1 MSWKRFPGACQPDA
15 GQKFAGW
22 PRVVRGDTADGV
34 LREGRQYDPAFDKT
48 YFLPACSLQVR
59 ASPPPLSVLSPPAL
73 LSPTQRSKQV
83 GCPVEAQLL
92 LACSPAWRSGH
103 ALALRGLS
111 AAEDGRKGTASASE
125 AGGIRAC
132 RAGQFPR
139 RPICRVGRFPCR
151 VGQFPVAQRGH
162 SFADMRSPCRRTRA
176 RTWRR
181 PPSSTSSPSPAPP
194 PLPSPWRTGGAPR
207 RVAHRLFR
215 HEQELRHGGPAR
227 PAPATRHA
235 GDGR

>member
-1 MSWKRFPGACQPDA
+1 MR
-15 GQKFAGW
+15 
-22 PRVVRGDTADGV
+22 
-34 LREGRQYDPAFDKT
+34 
-48 YFLPACSLQVR
+48 
-59 ASPPPLSVLSPPAL
+59 
-73 LSPTQRSKQV
+73 RSF
-83 GCPVEAQLL
+83 
-92 LACSPAWRSGH
+92 CSPARLRGGVGVL
-103 ALALRGLS
+103 LALLGLS
-111 AAEDGRKGTASASE
+111 AAEKGREGTTSVSE

-132 RAGQFPR
+132 RVGQFPR

-215 HEQELRHGGPAR
+215 HEQELRHGGPAKPRAAGAGAAPRGRR
-227 PAPATRHA
+227 PLMRACYFECSPCAPGSRERIQHT
-235 GDGR
+235 

>member
-1 MSWKRFPGACQPDA
+1 MEAIPGRVPARRGPEIRGLAARRA
-15 GQKFAGW
+15 GRHGRRGFAGGQA
-22 PRVVRGDTADGV
+22 VRPCF
-34 LREGRQYDPAFDKT
+34 RQD
-48 YFLPACSLQVR
+48 LL
-59 ASPPPLSVLSPPAL
+59 PAL
-73 LSPTQRSKQV
+73 LLAAGWRVAAAPLCSEPARRLIPHAKKQTSGV
-83 GCPVEAQLL
+83 PGWGAAAARL
-92 LACSPAWRSGH
+92 LACVEEWACF
-103 ALALRGLS
+103 LALLGLS
-111 AAEDGRKGTASASE
+111 AAEKGREGTASAAE

-132 RAGQFPR
+132 RVGQFPR